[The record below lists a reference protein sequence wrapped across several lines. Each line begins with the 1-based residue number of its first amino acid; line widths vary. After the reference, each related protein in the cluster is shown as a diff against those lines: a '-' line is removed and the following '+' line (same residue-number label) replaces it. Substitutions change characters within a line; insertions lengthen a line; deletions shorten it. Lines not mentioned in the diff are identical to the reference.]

1 MVGNVKVLD
10 KMINMVKDHP
20 KSTVTIISTAVL
32 IAGIILSGIGSEAK
46 EEFPYMP
53 APTVPVAAVTPT
65 PVPTRNPEYITYSIK
80 VAQDQIIRLEP
91 RSDSNY
97 VSKIDGNNE
106 VELLYVD
113 NGYALISYTDT
124 KGNTRLG
131 FVNMERVANPENV
144 GPRYQATKLNM
155 YGEIINDKC
164 RIQNNTDDSYDEPN
178 VLTRG
183 KKGEFVK
190 IIGSIN
196 DGVND
201 WYIVIYRNYIGYV
214 KPSSLK
220 VLDEEAF
227 FNMLNTSYVEI
238 AGNKVRFR
246 RTPKIDKNNIILE
259 FDKGVKLPVIAR
271 EGDWY
276 LVYYDGEYGYVSTRS
291 DCTKEFFEPLSPP
304 GLTQIHLEREDIKV
318 I

>member
-1 MVGNVKVLD
+1 
-10 KMINMVKDHP
+10 
-20 KSTVTIISTAVL
+20 
-32 IAGIILSGIGSEAK
+32 
-46 EEFPYMP
+46 
-53 APTVPVAAVTPT
+53 
-65 PVPTRNPEYITYSIK
+65 
-80 VAQDQIIRLEP
+80 
-91 RSDSNY
+91 
-97 VSKIDGNNE
+97 
-106 VELLYVD
+106 
-113 NGYALISYTDT
+113 
-124 KGNTRLG
+124 
-131 FVNMERVANPENV
+131 
-144 GPRYQATKLNM
+144 M
-155 YGEIINDKC
+155 YGEIISDKC
-164 RIQNNTDDSYDEPN
+164 RIQNNTYDSYDEPN

-196 DGVND
+196 DGTSD

-227 FNMLNTSYVEI
+227 FSMLNSSYVEI

-304 GLTQIHLEREDIKV
+304 GLTQIHLERVDSKI